1 MRSRILFV
9 FCASLL
15 GVLTLSG
22 RQVLHAG
29 QQPAG
34 TVAAHR
40 ALLEQYCFG
49 CHDSD
54 AQVAGLSLEDFDLN
68 DVSQHP
74 ETWEKVIR
82 KLRGRMM
89 PPAGAR
95 SPETPAMDSLATFLE
110 ASLDGATSETH
121 TGPKV
126 LHRLNRYEYGN
137 AIRDLLGLDVDPRDF
152 LPPDVDAFG
161 FDNMAEV
168 LGISPTLMER
178 YLAAAWKITGWAI
191 GDTGMTPSVET
202 FRVPPD
208 LSQHDH
214 IDGLP
219 IGTRGG
225 VLIDYTFPVDGEYV
239 IKPKLW
245 RNTVELIRGLEQQHD
260 LEITF
265 DGERVLLARFGGF
278 DDELPNY
285 LIPKA
290 EGDKIEERFQIR
302 LPVTAGP
309 HSVGVAFLKKS
320 SASTLNLMQPFIR
333 ERIDPI
339 DPTGIPVLDRV
350 TVEGPFDVTGA
361 GNSLSRRRIF
371 SCYPTVEDEAPACAR
386 EILSTLARRAYR
398 RPLTGTE
405 LDDLIGFYERE
416 REKGKS
422 FDTGVQT
429 ALVYV
434 LVSPQFLFRME
445 RDPVDMVPGAAYPI
459 GDLDMAARLSFF
471 IWSSIPDD
479 ELLELAIAGQ
489 LQEPAILERQVRR
502 MLADERAAA
511 LGANFAGQWLYLR
524 NVESTTPDSDVFPD
538 FDDNLRKALQRE
550 TELLFETIV
559 REDRPLPEL
568 LTSDYTFI
576 NERLARHYGLPNVYG
591 NQFRRVQIEDE
602 YRKGLLGQGS
612 IMLINSYANRTSPVT
627 RGKYVLTNIL
637 GTPPPPPP
645 ANVPPLNEDRG
656 VPLTMRQRMEQHR
669 DNPACSGC
677 HALMDP
683 IGLALENFD
692 GIGRWRLDEDDVP
705 IDSSGVIHVLR
716 EFGPIGG
723 PVELR
728 QAILGRSEQFVRTGT
743 EMLLTYALGRGLE
756 PGDMPIVRSIVRDA
770 AADDYR
776 FSSLVLGVV
785 RSGPFRLRMAQPR
798 ESESIARNTGPN
810 LGETR

>member
-1 MRSRILFV
+1 MVS
-9 FCASLL
+9 CASLL
-15 GVLTLSG
+15 GLLTLSG

-29 QQPAG
+29 QQPAA
-34 TVAAHR
+34 TVPAHR

-54 AQVAGLSLEDFDLN
+54 AQVAGLSLEDLDLE
-68 DVSQHP
+68 DVARHP

-95 SPETPAMDSLATFLE
+95 SPETRAMDGLATFLE
-110 ASLDGATSETH
+110 ASLDAAASETH
-121 TGPKV
+121 AGPKV

-168 LGISPTLMER
+168 LGVSPTLMER
-178 YLAAAWKITGWAI
+178 YLSAAWKITGWAI
-191 GDTGMTPSVET
+191 GDTGMTPAVET

-225 VLIDYTFPVDGEYV
+225 VPIDYTFPVDGEYV

-245 RNTVELIRGLEQQHD
+245 RNTVELIRGLEQEHD

-290 EGDKIEERFQIR
+290 EGDKIEGRFEIR

-350 TVEGPFDVTGA
+350 TIEGPFDVTGA

-371 SCYPTVEDEAPACAR
+371 SCYPSVEDEAPACAR

-398 RPLTGTE
+398 RPLTRTE
-405 LDDLIGFYERE
+405 LDELTGFYERE
-416 REKGKS
+416 REKGRS

-429 ALVYV
+429 ALVYL

-445 RDPVDMVPGAAYPI
+445 RDPVDVAPGTVYRI
-459 GDLDMAARLSFF
+459 GDLDLASRLSFF

-489 LQEPAILERQVRR
+489 LQEPAVLERQILR
-502 MLADERAAA
+502 MLTDERAAA
-511 LGANFAGQWLYLR
+511 LGTNFAGQWLYLR

-576 NERLARHYGLPNVYG
+576 NERLARHYGVPNVYG

-645 ANVPPLNEDRG
+645 ANVPPLDEDRG

-669 DNPACSGC
+669 GNPACSGC

-756 PGDMPIVRSIVRDA
+756 PRDMPIVRSIVRDS

-798 ESESIARNTGPN
+798 ESESIVRNTDLN
-810 LGETR
+810 SGETR